1 MKLNINRKDVER
13 AVYVL
18 LIILLVLYGMKDSDA
33 AERLIRSV
41 ADAFTILL
49 NTPWPVLKISF

>member
-33 AERLIRSV
+33 AERFIRSV

-49 NTPWPVLKISF
+49 NTP